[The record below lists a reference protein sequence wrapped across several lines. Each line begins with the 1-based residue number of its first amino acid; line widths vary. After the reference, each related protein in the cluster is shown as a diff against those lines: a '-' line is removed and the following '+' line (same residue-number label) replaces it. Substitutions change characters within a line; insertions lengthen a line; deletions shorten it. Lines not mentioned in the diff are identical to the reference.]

1 MNGWERIPKN
11 PHFLPKEREVVK
23 MEFYVF
29 NDYGD
34 LIEVTNNEEDARELA
49 ETFDGYYCTDEN

>member
-1 MNGWERIPKN
+1 
-11 PHFLPKEREVVK
+11 